1 MIQEA
6 IAKLVERVDLSYQEA
21 YEAMKEMIRGEA
33 TPSQVAAF
41 LTALRM
47 KGESVEEIVA
57 FAEAMRSCCYKINP
71 KVNRRLVDTCGT
83 GGDKIKTFN
92 ISTTAA
98 FVVAGI
104 GVPVAK
110 HGNRSVTSKSGS
122 ADLLERLGLNL
133 NVTEG
138 TIEKAIEEV
147 GVGFLFAPAL
157 HPSMKNV
164 ASLRREIGIRT
175 VFNILGPLTNPAT
188 PSAQVIGVYEAGLV
202 AKIAEV
208 LSKLGLQEAM
218 VVHGLDGL
226 DEISTVGRTLI
237 AWLREG
243 EIKSF
248 EVSPTDL
255 GVERTAVESIVGKS
269 PEENAEITFKILY
282 GCLKAGDPKRDI
294 VAVNAAAGAIVGGV
308 ADDFKYALEL
318 AQKSIDSGA
327 SYRKLK
333 ELIKFYDG
341 SRVEKLE
348 ELERR
353 YG

>member
-1 MIQEA
+1 MIKEA
-6 IAKLVERVDLSYQEA
+6 IVKLVERTNLSYQEA

-47 KGESVEEIVA
+47 KGETVEEIVA
-57 FAEAMRSCCYKINP
+57 FAEAMRGCCYRVNP
-71 KVNRRLVDTCGT
+71 KVDRRLVDTCGT

-138 TIEKAIEEV
+138 TIEKAIKEV

>member
-6 IAKLVERVDLSYQEA
+6 IVKLVERIDLSYQEA

-47 KGESVEEIVA
+47 KGETVEEIVA
-57 FAEAMRSCCYKINP
+57 FAEAMRSGCYRVNP
-71 KVNRRLVDTCGT
+71 KVDRRLVDTCGT

-133 NVTEG
+133 NVAEG
-138 TIEKAIEEV
+138 TIEKAIEEI

-164 ASLRREIGIRT
+164 AGLRKEIGIRT
-175 VFNILGPLTNPAT
+175 VFNILGPLTNPAM
-188 PSAQVIGVYEAGLV
+188 PSAQVIGVYESGLV
-202 AKIAEV
+202 AKMAEV
-208 LSKLGLQEAM
+208 LRRLGLQEAM
-218 VVHGLDGL
+218 VVHGLNGL

-243 EIKSF
+243 EIKCF
-248 EVSPTDL
+248 EVSPTHL
-255 GVERTAVESIVGKS
+255 GVEKTTVESILGKS

-282 GCLKAGDPKRDI
+282 GCLRAGDPKRDI
-294 VAVNAAAGAIVGGV
+294 VAVNAAAGAIVGGI
-308 ADDFKYALEL
+308 ADDFKYAVEL

-333 ELIKFYDG
+333 ELFKFYDG

>member
-1 MIQEA
+1 MMQEV
-6 IAKLVERVDLSYQEA
+6 ITKLVEKADLSYQEA
-21 YEAMKEMIRGEA
+21 YKAMEEIIHGEA
-33 TPSQVAAF
+33 TLSQISSF

-47 KGESVEEIVA
+47 KGETVEEIAA
-57 FAEAMRSCCYKINP
+57 FAEAMRKCCYKVNP

-83 GGDKIKTFN
+83 GGDRIKTFN
-92 ISTTAA
+92 ISSAAA
-98 FVVAGI
+98 FVVAGA
-104 GVPVAK
+104 GVSVAK
-110 HGNRSVTSKSGS
+110 HGNRSFTSKSGS
-122 ADLLERLGLNL
+122 ADVLERLGLNL
-133 NVTEG
+133 NVPKER
-138 TIEKAIEEV
+138 IEKAIEEI
-147 GVGFLFAPAL
+147 GIGFLFAPAL

-164 ASLRREIGIRT
+164 ASVRREIGIRT
-175 VFNILGPLTNPAT
+175 VFNILGPLTNPAM

-208 LSKLGLQEAM
+208 ASKLGLQEAM

-226 DEISTVGRTLI
+226 DEISTIGRTLI

-243 EIKSF
+243 EIRKF
-248 EVSPTDL
+248 EVTPTDL
-255 GVERTAVESIVGKS
+255 GVERSTVESIIGKS
-269 PEENAEITFKILY
+269 PEENAEITFKIIY

-294 VAVNAAAGAIVGGV
+294 VAVNAAAGVIVGGV

-318 AQKSIDSGA
+318 AQKSIESGA

-333 ELIKFYDG
+333 ELVKFYDG
-341 SRVEKLE
+341 SCVEKLE

>member
-6 IAKLVERVDLSYQEA
+6 IAKLVERIDLSYQEA

-47 KGESVEEIVA
+47 KGETVEEIVA
-57 FAEAMRSCCYKINP
+57 FAEAMRGCCYRVNP
-71 KVNRRLVDTCGT
+71 KVDRRLVDTCGT

-98 FVVAGI
+98 FVVAGM

-133 NVTEG
+133 NVNQV
-138 TIEKAIEEV
+138 TIEKAIKEI
-147 GVGFLFAPAL
+147 GVGFIFAPAL

-164 ASLRREIGIRT
+164 AGPRREIGIRT
-175 VFNILGPLTNPAT
+175 VFNILGPLTNPAM
-188 PSAQVIGVYEAGLV
+188 PSAQVVGVYESGLV
-202 AKIAEV
+202 AKMAEI
-208 LSKLGLQEAM
+208 LRRLGLQEAM

-226 DEISTVGRTLI
+226 DEVSTVGRTLI

-248 EVSPTDL
+248 EVSPSDL
-255 GVERTAVESIVGKS
+255 GVEKSTVESIVGKS
-269 PEENAEITFKILY
+269 QEENAELTFKILY

-308 ADDFKYALEL
+308 ADDFKYAVEL

-341 SRVEKLE
+341 SCVEKLE